1 MLRCQSQ
8 RKRSQWMCILCT
20 AWETI
25 EEVKQKK
32 QKKEKK
38 MRGKDEITRKNRT
51 TYRTISNYSNK
62 AAEIKEIRSHLRPAS
77 LGSLEWTADIWIT
90 HTFESSTGLKS
101 ANCDWFGLLVGQ
113 CNKIGLFDLL
123 SISICWTFWT
133 MRRIVD
139 CCHHLRA
146 PMKFV
151 FFCSRD
157 SFPWILNRISRRKQ
171 MSVCDGPSSFV
182 LIQQNK
188 RNGPICLLAYSKRG
202 VRREHKSICNWPR
215 KNKTKQSEATIE
227 RVCGISPLLGKSH
240 ELVKLDIFMSEI
252 CVHNCYMPS
261 ITSHHRDA
269 YYQAMN
275 FLSFSTK
282 HRRRHFSSL
291 SHDKKQWRNFLKI
304 SFSSE
309 KNEVTVRD

>member
-1 MLRCQSQ
+1 MKLRE
-8 RKRSQWMCILCT
+8 K
-20 AWETI
+20 TI
-25 EEVKQKK
+25 Q
-32 QKKEKK
+32 
-38 MRGKDEITRKNRT
+38 NRT

-77 LGSLEWTADIWIT
+77 LGSLEGT
-90 HTFESSTGLKS
+90 
-101 ANCDWFGLLVGQ
+101 VGF
-113 CNKIGLFDLL
+113 FDLL

-146 PMKFV
+146 SMKFV

-215 KNKTKQSEATIE
+215 KNKTKQSNNRE
-227 RVCGISPLLGKSH
+227 RH
-240 ELVKLDIFMSEI
+240 
-252 CVHNCYMPS
+252 
-261 ITSHHRDA
+261 
-269 YYQAMN
+269 
-275 FLSFSTK
+275 
-282 HRRRHFSSL
+282 
-291 SHDKKQWRNFLKI
+291 
-304 SFSSE
+304 
-309 KNEVTVRD
+309 